1 MRKTGLFLASIVLS
15 ATLWAELPEKKG
27 LDVINRANAEAYI
40 GFLASDA
47 LEGREAGFRGGRIAG
62 EYIVSNL
69 KTMGNLC
76 SNPITNL
83 LRLITRNGRRRAVS
97 RFIRIRSRS

>member
-47 LEGREAGFRGGRIAG
+47 LEGL
-62 EYIVSNL
+62 VSVVGVLPVNIL
-69 KTMGNLC
+69 Y
-76 SNPITNL
+76 
-83 LRLITRNGRRRAVS
+83 LI
-97 RFIRIRSRS
+97 